1 MKRIVKMFRLAGVL
15 ALTFAWRAL
24 GHDVGLSTATIRLQA
39 GAVEVTVGFAVRD
52 ADALADLD
60 ADHDGKVTQKEFDV
74 RQERVHAILSAGC
87 VFSNANSRVPP
98 ASVRSQLNEAD
109 SIETRLVFPVPK
121 TGGGEISF
129 PVIRELSAG
138 HRMFV
143 RVLGASGETLAEQLL
158 SGDSPPI
165 ALPVTAD
172 TGSHATEVPRSFT
185 GFLLLGIEHIGTG
198 YDHLFFLFGLLLVTR
213 RLKSALAVITS
224 FTVAHSLTLAAATLN
239 LVALRP
245 AITEPLIALS
255 IVYVGVENLARHGE
269 PKHRWLLTFAFGL
282 IHGFGF
288 ASVLHDLGV
297 GAGGGAVLP
306 LFAFNL
312 GVELGQLSIAAIFLP
327 LLWHLAARP
336 HFQRRWLPAS
346 CAVII
351 AAGGFWFCQRV
362 G

>member
-1 MKRIVKMFRLAGVL
+1 MKHTQHWSGVILILLAF
-15 ALTFAWRAL
+15 ALRAP
-24 GHDVGLSTATIRLQA
+24 GHDVGLSTAVIQLQA
-39 GAVEVTVGFAVRD
+39 TGVQVTVSFAIRD
-52 ADALADLD
+52 LNALADLD
-60 ADHDGKVTQKEFDV
+60 ADHDGAVTPAEFAAAQPLIN
-74 RQERVHAILSAGC
+74 RTLTAGC
-87 VFSNANSRVPP
+87 LVSNANRRLTPAAIHSRL
-98 ASVRSQLNEAD
+98 AEAD
-109 SIETRLVFPVPK
+109 NIETQLVFPASK
-121 TGGGEISF
+121 TVGEISF
-129 PVIRELSAG
+129 PVLRELPAG

-143 RVLGASGETLAEQLL
+143 RLVGVAGETLAELL
-158 SGDSPPI
+158 INRDSPPI
-165 ALPVTAD
+165 ALP
-172 TGSHATEVPRSFT
+172 ATDSRNERAPKVPHTFA
-185 GFLLLGIEHIGTG
+185 GFLRLGVEHIGTG

-306 LFAFNL
+306 LFSFNL
-312 GVELGQLSIAAIFLP
+312 GVELGQLAVAAIFLP
-327 LLWHLAARP
+327 LIWQMAVRP